1 MAVRGVDVLVYVNL
15 GDDET
20 PDWQPVAG
28 QRGATLTEEVE
39 TMDLTNKSSPE
50 GTREE
55 EPTLYAWSL
64 SCDGVYIKDDEALQA
79 LKQTIRQRG
88 KVKVRLQ
95 EQGQFTEEG
104 LAIVLSLERD
114 FPYDD
119 VSTYTMELQGVGPLT
134 TVTE

>member
-1 MAVRGVDVLVYVNL
+1 
-15 GDDET
+15 
-20 PDWQPVAG
+20 
-28 QRGATLTEEVE
+28 
-39 TMDLTNKSSPE
+39 
-50 GTREE
+50 
-55 EPTLYAWSL
+55 LYAWSL